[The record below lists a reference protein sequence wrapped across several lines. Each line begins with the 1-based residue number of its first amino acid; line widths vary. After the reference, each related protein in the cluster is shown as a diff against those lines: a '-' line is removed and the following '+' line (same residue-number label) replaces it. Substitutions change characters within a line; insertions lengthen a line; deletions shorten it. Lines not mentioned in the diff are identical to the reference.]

1 MSAYGFIITIIVTQQ
16 DQQVTGASLIAWK
29 PQGIEDGNHRG
40 VGGVEEVEA
49 GDVDP
54 GGQGVVGRQN
64 PAEILGGVFFLGI
77 FENITNYNSYF

>member
-1 MSAYGFIITIIVTQQ
+1 MIIVTQQ
-16 DQQVTGASLIAWK
+16 AQQAQQVTGASLIAWK
-29 PQGIEDGNHRG
+29 PQGIEDGNHRS

-54 GGQGVVGRQN
+54 GGQGIVGRQN
-64 PAEILGGVFFLGI
+64 PAEFGRSFFWGI